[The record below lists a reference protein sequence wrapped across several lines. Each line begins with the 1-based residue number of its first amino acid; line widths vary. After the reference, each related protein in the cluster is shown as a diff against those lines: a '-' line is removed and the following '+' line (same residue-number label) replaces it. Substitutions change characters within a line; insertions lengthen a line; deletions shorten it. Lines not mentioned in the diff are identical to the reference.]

1 MTISVRQF
9 LQEFAICASLSFIII
24 LGVIH
29 AVLYLAQMFF
39 LSGLPPLTLTARFL
53 AQLLSAPGRTMQLSH
68 IAELSTYLLIVF
80 KVTIAC
86 TVLVFAF
93 RELIAIGGCYMGWS
107 GSRKKQGD
115 AEKGDHKQKL
125 RWRPDEKKMARLTFG
140 CLAPIPEVDE
150 TLVGLP

>member
-1 MTISVRQF
+1 MTISVRHF

-24 LGVIH
+24 LGIIH
-29 AVLYLAQMFF
+29 AVFYLAQMFF
-39 LSGLPPLTLTARFL
+39 LSGLLPLTLTARFL
-53 AQLLSAPGRTMQLSH
+53 AQLLSTPGRTIQLSH
-68 IAELSTYLLIVF
+68 IAELSTYLLVMLR
-80 KVTIAC
+80 VTIAC

-115 AEKGDHKQKL
+115 AERGDHKQKL
-125 RWRPDEKKMARLTFG
+125 CWRPDEKKMAQLTFG
-140 CLAPIPEVDE
+140 CLAPISEVDE